1 MMDTIR
7 PALLAALTGLLGTGC
22 ATTIVQPSVE
32 YKGPALAQRPERI
45 LVYDF
50 AVTTAEVKEN
60 QGLFQSKVNETKGI
74 TTREHEQEIAAEV
87 KKVAAEALVEGIR
100 KLGLT
105 AERGGTTALMPDR
118 TLGIVGQF
126 IDVDEGNKAQRLVI
140 GFGLGA
146 SRVDI
151 RVQVFGHGLTRD
163 EAKEAAPVKLLAFET
178 HAESGKMPGAA
189 LTLGAGAAA
198 EGSVSAGM
206 AVANVAKSGF
216 TTYRSAMGEMTARSA
231 QQAVAYLSEFFFI
244 QGWIPQD
251 KVIKAER
258 Q

>member
-1 MMDTIR
+1 MTKTVL
-7 PALLAALTGLLGTGC
+7 PALLVALTGLLGAGC
-22 ATTIVQPSVE
+22 GTTIVQPGVE
-32 YKGPALAQRPERI
+32 YKGPALAQRPDRI

-60 QGLFQSKVNETKGI
+60 QGMFQSSLNEAKGI
-74 TTREHEQEIAAEV
+74 TTREHEQDIADEV
-87 KKVAAEALVEGIR
+87 RKVAAETLVEGIR
-100 KLGLT
+100 KLGLHT
-105 AERGGTTALMPDR
+105 ERAKADVLMTPGS
-118 TLGIVGQF
+118 LGIVGQF

-198 EGSVSAGM
+198 QGGVTGGVA
-206 AVANVAKSGF
+206 AANVAKSGV

-231 QQAVAYLSEFFFI
+231 EQAVAYLSEFFFI

-251 KVIKAER
+251 KVIRAER
-258 Q
+258 E